1 MMAKI
6 GSEELAGV
14 VDEIF
19 GSMAGVQLAPSAALI
34 APDRNTGYITSAV
47 QIVGD
52 WQAAV
57 RLDMDLELA
66 RRVCANLMD
75 VDANDLSPQDIR
87 DAAGELANMTGG
99 SVKTLCAPTCG
110 LSLPTVVTGRDYEFS
125 LAQGTL
131 VQASSFRH
139 ECGALTVSII
149 ERQQP
154 SEETTLTQ
162 SQ

>member
-154 SEETTLTQ
+154 SEETPLT
-162 SQ
+162 

>member
-1 MMAKI
+1 MISKI

-19 GSMAGVQLAPSAALI
+19 GSMAGIQLAPSATLI
-34 APDRNTGYITSAV
+34 APDNSTGYITSAV

-52 WQAAV
+52 WQGAV
-57 RLDMDLELA
+57 RLDIDLELA
-66 RRVCANLMD
+66 RRVCANLMG

-99 SVKTLCAPTCG
+99 SVKTLCAPSCG
-110 LSLPTVVTGRDYEFS
+110 LSLPSVVTGRDYEFS
-125 LAQGTL
+125 LSQGTL
-131 VQASSFRH
+131 VQASSFWH

-149 ERQQP
+149 EKQKSPGGMSPLQ
-154 SEETTLTQ
+154 
-162 SQ
+162 